1 MKPETIKKIS
11 PLDFD
16 SLSTDEMGALI
27 DALTELHKERVNH
40 EKRLRKAEE
49 YETRIYDLI
58 SEAQSD
64 GFYVV
69 IDNKYLVPDC
79 TVEVHD

>member
-11 PLDFD
+11 LLDFD

-40 EKRLRKAEE
+40 EKRRRKAEE

-58 SEAQSD
+58 SEAQGE
-64 GFYVV
+64 GFYVA